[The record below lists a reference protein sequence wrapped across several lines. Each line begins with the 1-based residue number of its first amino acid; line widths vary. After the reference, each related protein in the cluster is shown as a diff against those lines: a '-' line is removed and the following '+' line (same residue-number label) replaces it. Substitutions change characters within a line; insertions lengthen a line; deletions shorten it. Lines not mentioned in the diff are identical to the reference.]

1 MEPSRIEL
9 LSRLAIDRP
18 LIHRLSCSDPHNGVS
33 PLPRRKGFSGEVL
46 SLYRPEASKAS
57 NRWGFTHRP

>member
-9 LSRLAIDRP
+9 LSRLGIDRP
-18 LIHRLSCSDPHNGVS
+18 LFHRLSCSDPHNRAHLLS
-33 PLPRRKGFSGEVL
+33 QMKGFSGEVF
-46 SLYRPEASKAS
+46 SLYRPETVEAS

>member
-18 LIHRLSCSDPHNGVS
+18 LIHRLSCSDPSQRGSSYV
-33 PLPRRKGFSGEVL
+33 PDEKELWL
-46 SLYRPEASKAS
+46 SLFA
-57 NRWGFTHRP
+57 